1 MRISKYTQSKNSR
14 HLFICIPL
22 FEQKMKA
29 NYQMFCGQPY
39 IALSVWETYC
49 KKTDAFILD
58 IKLYVADEDDFDYA
72 CEFEHPTPEL
82 IHEVINWMLDH
93 EYATI
98 SDMDDVIKMVDAFQ
112 KQPVRSLKRK
122 RH

>member
-1 MRISKYTQSKNSR
+1 MRISKYTQSKYSR
-14 HLFICIPL
+14 CLFIGIPL

-49 KKTDAFILD
+49 KKTDTFILD
-58 IKLYVADEDDFDYA
+58 MKLYVADEDDFDYT

-98 SDMDDVIKMVDAFQ
+98 SDMNDVIEIVDAFQ
-112 KQPVRSLKRK
+112 KRPVRKRK